1 MTDVG
6 SSAALR
12 VALYL
17 RVSTTRQAQHDVSIP
32 DQRQQGEAW
41 CAAHGYELVDTFVD
55 AGVSA
60 TSDRRPEFQRLIEAA
75 SGRPAPFDTILVHS
89 FSRFFRDHFE
99 LEFHIRKLA
108 RNGVKLISIT
118 QAVGDDPIH
127 VMMRRVMTLFDEY
140 QSRENGKHTLR
151 AMKENARQGFWNGAL
166 PPIGYRI
173 VEAEK
178 RGAKVKKTLAI
189 DPMHADTVRLIYR
202 LALSGDGTTGPM
214 GVKAIVGY
222 LNDRRIF
229 TRDGGRWGVGP
240 IHVILTR
247 TTYVGQHRFNRRGKD
262 NVRKADDEV
271 ITVAV
276 PPLIDQATFD
286 AVQTLLRDRNPKTL
300 VPHLI
305 SSPNMLTGL
314 LHCAQCGGL
323 MTMRTGKAGRYR
335 YYACQKTARTDA
347 VRCTGIA
354 IPIDALDTLIAR
366 HMTARLL
373 NRKRVEGILTMIFER
388 RRALMARDGADRLD
402 ELNRCAEEAVLRL
415 KRLRKG
421 IEMGALDLEDP
432 SLQERLACLRA
443 LQARTAEE
451 TASLQAELDR
461 AGTVTVSASMLS
473 AVIET
478 AGQRLL
484 ERGDGFRRGYASAL
498 SAKIVAEADKVRIM
512 CTQS

>member
-1 MTDVG
+1 M
-6 SSAALR
+6 
-12 VALYL
+12 
-17 RVSTTRQAQHDVSIP
+17 
-32 DQRQQGEAW
+32 
-41 CAAHGYELVDTFVD
+41 
-55 AGVSA
+55 
-60 TSDRRPEFQRLIEAA
+60 
-75 SGRPAPFDTILVHS
+75 
-89 FSRFFRDHFE
+89 
-99 LEFHIRKLA
+99 
-108 RNGVKLISIT
+108 
-118 QAVGDDPIH
+118 H

-173 VEAEK
+173 VEAER

-222 LNDRRIF
+222 LNDRSIF

-240 IHVILTR
+240 IHAILTR

-262 NVRKADDEV
+262 RTRKADDEV
-271 ITVAV
+271 ITLAV
-276 PPLIDQATFD
+276 PPLIDQATFN

-300 VPHLI
+300 LPHLV

-335 YYACQKTARTDA
+335 YYACQKTARTDTA
-347 VRCTGIA
+347 RCTGIA
-354 IPIDALDTLIAR
+354 IPIDALDTLVAR
-366 HMTARLL
+366 HMMERLL
-373 NRKRVEGILTMIFER
+373 DRKRIERILTMILER
-388 RRALMARDGADRLD
+388 RQALIARDGAGRLD
-402 ELNRCAEEAVLRL
+402 ELNRCAEEAKLRL
-415 KRLRKG
+415 QRLRKG
-421 IEMGALDLEDP
+421 IEMGALDIDDP
-432 SLQERLACLRA
+432 SLQERLTYLRA

-461 AGTVTVSASMLS
+461 AGIVTVSASMLS

-484 ERGDGFRRGYASAL
+484 ERGDGFRRGYASAFTGR
-498 SAKIVAEADKVRIM
+498 IVAEPDKVRIT
-512 CTQS
+512 CTKS